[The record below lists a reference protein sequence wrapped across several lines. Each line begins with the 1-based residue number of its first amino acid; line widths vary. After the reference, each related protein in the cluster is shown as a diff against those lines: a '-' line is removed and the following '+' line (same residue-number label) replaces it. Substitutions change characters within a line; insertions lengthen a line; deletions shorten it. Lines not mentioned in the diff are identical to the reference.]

1 MKKSNQAKSK
11 LLKIGLF
18 LTFSIGVITAQNTYK
33 MDKKV
38 NGLIQKMTLE
48 EKVGQ
53 LNLATFVNENNTTNS
68 LSEMIKRGEIGS
80 ILKSNGAE
88 KNLQLQKIAVEES
101 RLGIPIMFQE
111 DVIHGYKT
119 IFPSPL
125 AESAGWNLETIEKS
139 ASIAAKEASAGGIH
153 LTYAPMVDITNDPR
167 WGRIV
172 EGAGEDPYYASFVAA
187 ARVKG
192 FQGKDLSSG
201 QNVMAC
207 VKHFAGYGAALAG
220 RDYNIADFSERT
232 LREIYLPP
240 FKAAINAGVG
250 SVMSAYSTFD
260 GIPATTNQKL
270 LKDILRKELGFQG
283 MLITDWCTIRNL
295 VKIGTAATEKD
306 AVLQSINAEVDM
318 DMTSG
323 LFVKHL
329 AALVQEGKISVS
341 AIDQA
346 VKRVLI
352 AKYKL
357 GLFDDPYKFFD
368 VKREKETL
376 MCAEH
381 LEFARKAARECMVLL
396 KNENHLLPFNK
407 SIKKIAVIGPL
418 ANSQKDLR
426 SWWGGGDY
434 TQGKNEDVVSV
445 LEGLKKSVDSYVEI
459 NYAEGVKLD
468 GFEPKGLE
476 LIPAAIKLASESDLV
491 ILVVGEEYWMS
502 GEGGSISNINLPGA
516 QEDLINAISKTGKP
530 IVSVLVNGRP
540 FDIQNITSKSIAV
553 LEAWQPGTMGG
564 LAVADILLGKY
575 NPSGKLTV
583 SFPRNTG
590 QIPIFYN
597 YKRTSH
603 DVKLGTD
610 SNRWN
615 NKYLDIPTTPLFPFG
630 YGLSYTEF
638 TYSNLKLSSPIINP
652 NQSVTVSVEVSNT
665 GKADGEE
672 VIQLYVGDDVSSV
685 SRPAK
690 ELKGFAKIAL
700 KQGEKQVVNF
710 TLTPTDFSFYNK
722 DMEWVLEA
730 GSFSIMIGASSA
742 DIKFTE
748 KLSIQ

>member
-1 MKKSNQAKSK
+1 MKRNNQTQVKILQI
-11 LLKIGLF
+11 LLLF
-18 LTFSIGVITAQNTYK
+18 TFSIGIMTAQNTTK
-33 MDKKV
+33 MENKV
-38 NGLIQKMTLE
+38 NELLKKMTLE
-48 EKVGQ
+48 EKIGQ
-53 LNLATFVNENNTTNS
+53 LHLATYVNENNTTNS
-68 LSEMIKRGEIGS
+68 LSEQIKRGEVGS
-80 ILKSNGAE
+80 ILKSNGV
-88 KNLQLQKIAVEES
+88 KNNLPLQKIAVEQT
-101 RLGIPIMFQE
+101 RLGIPLMFQE

-125 AESAGWNLETIEKS
+125 GEAAGWNLANIEKS
-139 ASIAAKEASAGGIH
+139 ASIAAKEASASGIH

-172 EGAGEDPYYASFVAA
+172 EGAGEDPYYASLVAA

-192 FQGKDLSSG
+192 FQGKDLASG
-201 QNVMAC
+201 NSVMAC

-232 LREIYLPP
+232 LREVYLPP

-260 GIPATTNQKL
+260 GIPATANQKL
-270 LKDILRKELGFQG
+270 LKDILRKELGFNG
-283 MLITDWCTIRNL
+283 MLITDWATILNL
-295 VKIGTAATEKD
+295 VKIGAAANEKD
-306 AVLQSINAEVDM
+306 AVVQAINAGVDV

-323 LFVKHL
+323 LYLKYL
-329 AALVQEGKISVS
+329 KTLVDEGKVS
-341 AIDQA
+341 MASIDEA

-357 GLFDDPYKFFD
+357 GLFDNPYKFFD
-368 VKREKETL
+368 LKREKETL
-376 MCAEH
+376 MSAEH

-396 KNENHLLPFNK
+396 KNDNKILPLNK
-407 SIKKIAVIGPL
+407 NIKKIAVIGPL
-418 ANSQKDLR
+418 ANGKKDLL
-426 SWWGGGDY
+426 SWWGGNY
-434 TQGKNEDVVSV
+434 SQGKPEDVVSV
-445 LEGLKKSVDSYVEI
+445 LEGLKKSVDSSVEI
-459 NYAEGVKLD
+459 DYAEGVKLD

-476 LIPAAIKLASESDLV
+476 LIPAAVKLASESDIV

-516 QEDLINAISKTGKP
+516 QEELINAIAKTGKP
-530 IVSVLVNGRP
+530 LVSILLNGRP
-540 FDIQNITSKSIAV
+540 FDIQNITSKSNAV

-564 LAVADILLGKY
+564 LAVSDILLGNY

-603 DVKLGTD
+603 DVNE
-610 SNRWN
+610 SNKTVRWT
-615 NKYLDIPTTPLFPFG
+615 NKYLDIPITPLFPFG

-638 TYSNLKLSSPIINP
+638 AYSNLKLSSAHINP
-652 NQSVTVSVEVSNT
+652 NQTVTVSVEVTNT
-665 GKADGEE
+665 GTVAGEE
-672 VIQLYVGDDVSSV
+672 VVQLYVGDDVSSI

-690 ELKGFAKIAL
+690 ELKGFQKIAL
-700 KQGEKQVVNF
+700 KQGEKKTINF

-722 DMEWVLEA
+722 DMKWVLEP
-730 GSFSIMIGASSA
+730 GTFSIMIGASSEN
-742 DIKFTE
+742 IKFTE
-748 KLSIQ
+748 KLNIQ

>member
-1 MKKSNQAKSK
+1 MKKNNQAKVRISK
-11 LLKIGLF
+11 IVLLF
-18 LTFSIGVITAQNTYK
+18 TFSIGVITAQNTST
-33 MDKKV
+33 MEKKA
-38 NGLIQKMTLE
+38 NALIQKMTLE

-53 LNLATFVNENNTTNS
+53 LNLATYVNENNTTNS
-68 LSEMIKRGEIGS
+68 LSDKIKRGEVGS

-88 KNLQLQKIAVEES
+88 NNFQLQKIAVEQS
-101 RLGIPIMFQE
+101 RLGIPLIFEE

-119 IFPSPL
+119 IFPSPVG
-125 AESAGWNLETIEKS
+125 ESAGWNLETIEKS
-139 ASIAAKEASAGGIH
+139 ASIAAKEASASGIH

-187 ARVKG
+187 ARVRG

-250 SVMSAYSTFD
+250 SVMSAYSAYD
-260 GIPATTNQKL
+260 GIPATANQKL
-270 LKDILRKELGFQG
+270 LKEILRKELGFNG
-283 MLITDWCTIRNL
+283 MLITDWETVRNL
-295 VKIGTAATEKD
+295 VKIGVAANEKE
-306 AVLQSINAEVDM
+306 AVLLSINAGVDV

-323 LFVKHL
+323 LFLKHL
-329 AALVQEGKISVS
+329 KELVQEGKVSISV
-341 AIDQA
+341 IDKA
-346 VKRVLI
+346 VQRVLI

-357 GLFDDPYKFFD
+357 GLFDNPYKFFD

-396 KNENHLLPFNK
+396 KNENQLLPLNK

-418 ANSQKDLR
+418 ANRKKDLL
-426 SWWGGGDY
+426 SWWGGTY
-434 TQGKNEDVVSV
+434 SQGKPEDVISV
-445 LEGLKKSVDSYVEI
+445 LDGLKQSVDSSVEI

-476 LIPAAIKLASESDLV
+476 LIPEAVKLASESDVV
-491 ILVVGEEYWMS
+491 ILVVGEEFWMS
-502 GEGGSISNINLPGA
+502 GEAGSISNINLPGA
-516 QEDLINAISKTGKP
+516 QEELINAISKTGKP
-530 IVSVLVNGRP
+530 IVSVIINGRP
-540 FDIQNITSKSIAV
+540 FDIQNITSKSSSV

-564 LAVADILLGKY
+564 FAVADILLGKY

-583 SFPRNTG
+583 SFPRNMG

-603 DVKLGTD
+603 DVNE
-610 SNRWN
+610 SNKNVRWT
-615 NKYLDIPTTPLFPFG
+615 NKYLDIPITPLFPFG

-652 NQSVTVSVEVSNT
+652 NQSVNVSVEVSNT
-665 GKADGEE
+665 GNVAGEE

-690 ELKGFAKIAL
+690 ELKGFAKISL

-710 TLTPTDFSFYNK
+710 ILTPKDFSFYNK
-722 DMEWVLEA
+722 DMKWVLEP
-730 GSFSIMIGASSA
+730 GTFSIMVGASSA

-748 KLSIQ
+748 KLSIK

>member
-11 LLKIGLF
+11 FLKIGLF
-18 LTFSIGVITAQNTYK
+18 LTFSIGVVTAQNTST

-38 NGLIQKMTLE
+38 NSLLQKMTLE

-53 LNLATFVNENNTTNS
+53 LNLATFVNENNSTNS

-88 KNLQLQKIAVEES
+88 KNLQLQKIAVEQS

-125 AESAGWNLETIEKS
+125 GESAGWNLESIEKS
-139 ASIAAKEASAGGIH
+139 ASIAAKEASASGIH

-250 SVMSAYSTFD
+250 SVMSAYSAFD
-260 GIPATTNQKL
+260 GVPATANQKL
-270 LKDILRKELGFQG
+270 LKDILRKELGFKG
-283 MLITDWCTIRNL
+283 MLITDWATIRNL
-295 VKIGTAATEKD
+295 VKIGTAANEKE
-306 AVLQSINAEVDM
+306 AVLQSIDAEVDL

-323 LFVKHL
+323 LFLKHL
-329 AALVQEGKISVS
+329 AVLVQEGKVSVS
-341 AIDQA
+341 SIDQA

-357 GLFDDPYKFFD
+357 GLFDNPYKFFD
-368 VKREKETL
+368 LKREKEVV
-376 MCAEH
+376 MSAEH
-381 LEFARKAARECMVLL
+381 IEFARKAARECMVLL
-396 KNENHLLPFNK
+396 KNENQTLPLNK

-418 ANSQKDLR
+418 ANRKKDLL
-426 SWWGGGDY
+426 SWWGGEY
-434 TQGKNEDVVSV
+434 SQGKPEDVVSV
-445 LEGLKKSVDSYVEI
+445 LEGLKKSVEPSVEI
-459 NYAEGVKLD
+459 NFAEGVKLD

-476 LIPAAIKLASESDLV
+476 MISEAVKLASESDIV

-516 QEDLINAISKTGKP
+516 QEELVNAIAKTGKP
-530 IVSVLVNGRP
+530 LVTVLLNGRP
-540 FDIQNITSKSIAV
+540 FDIQNITSKSNAV

-564 LAVADILLGKY
+564 LAVADIVLGKY

-603 DVKLGTD
+603 DVKVGVD

-630 YGLSYTEF
+630 YGLSYTQF
-638 TYSNLKLSSPIINP
+638 TYSNLKLSTAIINP
-652 NQSVTVSVEVSNT
+652 NQSVTVSVEVTNT
-665 GKADGEE
+665 GNVAGEE

-690 ELKGFAKIAL
+690 ELKGFAKISL
-700 KQGEKQVVNF
+700 KQGEKQLVNF

-722 DMEWVLEA
+722 DMKWVLEP

-742 DIKFTE
+742 DIKFIE
-748 KLSIQ
+748 KLRIQ

>member
-1 MKKSNQAKSK
+1 MIQNNHAKVISK
-11 LLKIGLF
+11 ILLLF
-18 LTFSIGVITAQNTYK
+18 SFSIGSITAQNK
-33 MDKKV
+33 SIFESKADI
-38 NGLIQKMTLE
+38 LIKKMTLE
-48 EKVGQ
+48 EKIGQ
-53 LNLATFVNENNTTNS
+53 LNLATYVNENNTTNS
-68 LSEMIKRGEIGS
+68 LNDQIRRGEVGS
-80 ILKSNGAE
+80 ILKSNGV
-88 KNLQLQKIAVEES
+88 KNNLPLQKIAVEET
-101 RLGIPIMFQE
+101 RLGIPLLFEE

-125 AESAGWNLETIEKS
+125 GEAAGWNLETIEKS
-139 ASIAAKEASAGGIH
+139 ASIAAKEASASGIH
-153 LTYAPMVDITNDPR
+153 LTYAPMVDISNDPR

-172 EGAGEDPYYASFVAA
+172 EGAGEDPYYASLVAA

-192 FQGKDLSSG
+192 FQGNDLSSG
-201 QNVMAC
+201 QSVMAC

-240 FKAAINAGVG
+240 FRAAINAGVG
-250 SVMSAYSTFD
+250 SVMCAYSAFD
-260 GIPATTNQKL
+260 GIPATANQKL
-270 LKDILRKELGFQG
+270 LKDILRKELGFNG
-283 MLITDWCTIRNL
+283 MLITDWETVRNL
-295 VKIGTAATEKD
+295 VKIGTAANEKE
-306 AVLQSINAEVDM
+306 AVLQSINAGVDV

-323 LFVKHL
+323 LFLKHIKE
-329 AALVQEGKISVS
+329 LVQEGKISV
-341 AIDQA
+341 AQIDQA

-368 VKREKETL
+368 LKREKETL
-376 MCAEH
+376 MNPEH

-396 KNENHLLPFNK
+396 KNENQLLPFNK

-418 ANSQKDLR
+418 ADRKKDLL
-426 SWWGGGDY
+426 SWWGGNY
-434 TQGKNEDVVSV
+434 SQWKPEEVISV
-445 LEGLKKSVDSYVEI
+445 LDGLKKSVDSSIEI
-459 NYAEGVKLD
+459 KYAEGVKLD
-468 GFEPKGLE
+468 GFEPKGVE
-476 LIPAAIKLASESDLV
+476 LIPEAVKLASESDVV

-502 GEGGSISNINLPGA
+502 GEAGSISNINLPGA
-516 QEDLINAISKTGKP
+516 QEELVNAIAKTGKP
-530 IVSVLVNGRP
+530 LVTVLLNGRP
-540 FDIQNITSKSIAV
+540 FDIQNVSTKSNAV

-564 LAVADILLGKY
+564 LAVTDVLLGKY

-603 DVKLGTD
+603 DVNETNKTV
-610 SNRWN
+610 RWT

-638 TYSNLKLSSPIINP
+638 SYSNLKLSSPAIKS
-652 NQSVTVSVEVSNT
+652 NQSVNVSVEVANT

-672 VIQLYVGDDVSSV
+672 VIQLYVGDDVSSLA
-685 SRPAK
+685 RPAK
-690 ELKGFAKIAL
+690 ELKGYAKISL
-700 KQGEKQVVNF
+700 KQGEKKTVNF

-722 DMEWVLEA
+722 DMKWVLEP
-730 GSFSIMIGASSA
+730 GTFSIMVGASSA

>member
-1 MKKSNQAKSK
+1 MKKNNQAKVKISK
-11 LLKIGLF
+11 IVLLF
-18 LTFSIGVITAQNTYK
+18 TFSVGVITAQNTST

-38 NGLIQKMTLE
+38 NALIQKMTLE

-88 KNLQLQKIAVEES
+88 KNLQLQKIAVEQS

-125 AESAGWNLETIEKS
+125 GEAAGWNLETIEKS
-139 ASIAAKEASAGGIH
+139 ASIAAKEASASGIH
-153 LTYAPMVDITNDPR
+153 LTYAPMVDISNDPR

-172 EGAGEDPYYASFVAA
+172 EGAGEDPFYASLVAS

-192 FQGKDLSSG
+192 FQGNDLASG

-240 FKAAINAGVG
+240 FRAAINSGVG
-250 SVMSAYSTFD
+250 SVMAAYSAYD
-260 GIPATTNQKL
+260 GIPATANQKL
-270 LKDILRKELGFQG
+270 LKDILRKELGFNG
-283 MLITDWCTIRNL
+283 MLITDWETVRNL
-295 VKIGTAATEKD
+295 VKIGTAANEKE
-306 AVLQSINAEVDM
+306 AVLQSINAGVDV

-323 LFVKHL
+323 LFLKHIKE
-329 AALVQEGKISVS
+329 LVQEGKINVDV
-341 AIDQA
+341 IDQA

-357 GLFDDPYKFFD
+357 GLFDDPYRFFD
-368 VKREKETL
+368 LKREKETL
-376 MCAEH
+376 MNAEH

-396 KNENHLLPFNK
+396 KNENQLLPLNK
-407 SIKKIAVIGPL
+407 NIKKIAVIGPL
-418 ANSQKDLR
+418 ANRKKDLL
-426 SWWGGGDY
+426 SWWGGNY
-434 TQGKNEDVVSV
+434 SQWKPEEVVSI
-445 LEGLKKSVDSYVEI
+445 LDGLKKSVDSSVEI
-459 NYAEGVKLD
+459 KYAEGVKLD
-468 GFEPKGLE
+468 GFEAKGLE
-476 LIPAAIKLASESDLV
+476 LIPEAVKLALESDVV
-491 ILVVGEEYWMS
+491 ILVVGEEFSMS
-502 GEGGSISNINLPGA
+502 GEAGSISNINLPGA
-516 QEDLINAISKTGKP
+516 QEELVNAIAKIGKP
-530 IVSVLVNGRP
+530 LVTVLLNGRP
-540 FDIQNITSKSIAV
+540 FDIQNVNTKSNAV

-590 QIPIFYN
+590 QIPIYYN

-603 DVKLGTD
+603 DVNETNKTV
-610 SNRWN
+610 RWT

-638 TYSNLKLSSPIINP
+638 SYSNLKLSSSAINP
-652 NQSVTVSVEVSNT
+652 NQSVNVSVEVSNT

-685 SRPAK
+685 ARPAK
-690 ELKGFAKIAL
+690 ELKEYAKISL
-700 KQGEKQVVNF
+700 KKGEKKTVNF
-710 TLTPTDFSFYNK
+710 ILTPTDFSFYNK
-722 DMEWVLEA
+722 EMKWVLEP